1 MENVEE
7 QHPESLFGLVPG
19 AHRLIRRLDGG
30 ESPFTGDLVS
40 DGEQRRVLIDAAVTE
55 AALWEFADAEHVA
68 GVQDLVRSADGHGA
82 LLPWCV
88 EPAETLIARRCAAG
102 RPLTSGEIVT
112 LVGSL
117 MRGIVEVAGRPITG
131 RWWLEDGG
139 RPVFVP
145 GEGLSCAAA
154 SLALVERVRDEC
166 ADRAMQRML
175 ARIAV
180 GMADHRMVLRE
191 LDAWE
196 GELTELAAPRALER
210 EAAEADASWP
220 APERV
225 RALSFHRAGLAEVAG
240 RLEERR
246 SLRERLVL
254 VGARLHER
262 LRESIPSSKP
272 RMSSGVEAG
281 VDGGARTR
289 APRGRMLLVGAGAA
303 ALVILGGLL
312 WPGGDEDA
320 VMPQAV
326 AADRQAS
333 PSPSASELGQVTQPD
348 EPRPSESGAP
358 APEQPRP
365 DREDGDVE
373 RTATRLLKAID
384 GCRAKNDTD
393 CATAIVAGGAQGVLE
408 RLGADAAGREVTL
421 VEDYG
426 DIAVTRLGRTA
437 TSGEQM
443 LVLVREKDGWLVRD
457 VYDVADQPSG
467 GD

>member
-1 MENVEE
+1 MDNVEE
-7 QHPESLFGLVPG
+7 QHPDPRFGLVPG
-19 AHRLIRRLDGG
+19 AHRLIRRLDGA
-30 ESPFTGDLVS
+30 ESPFTGELVS
-40 DGEQRRVLIDAAVTE
+40 DGEHRRVLVDTAARDAV
-55 AALWEFADAEHVA
+55 LWEFAGAEHVA
-68 GVQDLVRSADGHGA
+68 GVHDLVRTADGHGA

-88 EPAETLIARRCAAG
+88 EPVETLIARRCAAG
-102 RPLTSGEIVT
+102 RPLTSGETVT

-117 MRGIVEVAGRPITG
+117 LRGIVEVAGRAVTG

-145 GEGLSCAAA
+145 GEGVSSTAA
-154 SLALVERVRDEC
+154 SVAVIERIRDEC

-175 ARIAV
+175 VRIAV
-180 GMADHRMVLRE
+180 GMADHRVVLRE

-210 EAAEADASWP
+210 EIPDMDGAWP

-225 RALSFHRAGLAEVAG
+225 RALPFHRAGLAEVTG
-240 RLEERR
+240 QLEERP

-254 VGARLHER
+254 IGARLQER
-262 LRESIPSSKP
+262 VRDSIPSKAKV
-272 RMSSGVEAG
+272 SSDVETGA
-281 VDGGARTR
+281 DGAARTR
-289 APRGRMLLVGAGAA
+289 APRGRVLLVGAGAA

-333 PSPSASELGQVTQPD
+333 PAPSASERGQVSQLE
-348 EPRPSESGAP
+348 EPRPSASDAP
-358 APEQPRP
+358 APDRPQP
-365 DREDGDVE
+365 DRDDDDVE
-373 RTATRLLKAID
+373 RTAMRLLKAID
-384 GCRAKNDTD
+384 GCRAKKDRD
-393 CATAIVAGGAQGVLE
+393 CATAVAAGGAQGVLD
-408 RLGADAAGREVTL
+408 RLGADAAGRDVTL

-437 TSGEQM
+437 ANGEQM
-443 LVLVREKDGWLVRD
+443 LVLVREEDGWLVRD

-467 GD
+467 GG